1 MTSVYLLCTIIGLG
15 LLIFSTVGG
24 GDDGADASDA
34 GDLGDGDSGGAT
46 HFLLGLFGTRNLTF
60 LLAAFGVT
68 GLLLTAFGAAPVVVV
83 GIAAALGVVSM
94 GLAHGV
100 FTWLHRTDSSVD
112 ILGDEDFHGAL
123 ARVVLPIS
131 AESQGQIACLIAG
144 REMYLTATL
153 AGDVSAPLAIGQEVI
168 ILSTSHGVASVMP
181 ATQLETPPST

>member
-1 MTSVYLLCTIIGLG
+1 MTSVYLICTILGLG
-15 LLIFSTVGG
+15 LLLYSTLGG

-34 GDLGDGDSGGAT
+34 GDLGDGDTGGAS

-68 GLLLTAFGAAPVVVV
+68 GLLLTAFGAAPVTVMGTAV
-83 GIAAALGVVSM
+83 ALGVVSM

-100 FTWLHRTDSSVD
+100 FTWLRRTDSSVD

-123 ARVVLPIS
+123 ARVVLPVS
-131 AESQGQIACLIAG
+131 TGSPGQVACLIAG

-153 AGDVSAPLAIGQEVI
+153 AGEVNAPLAVGQEVI
-168 ILSTSHGVASVMP
+168 ILSTADGVATVMP
-181 ATQLETPPST
+181 ASQLESPPFT

>member
-24 GDDGADASDA
+24 GDDGADAPDA
-34 GDLGDGDSGGAT
+34 GNVGDGDTGGAS
-46 HFLLGLFGTRNLTF
+46 HLLLGLFSTRNLTF

-68 GLLLTAFGAAPVVVV
+68 GLLLTAFGVASIVVLGVAV
-83 GIAAALGVVSM
+83 TLGVVSM
-94 GLAHGV
+94 GLAHTV
-100 FTWLHRTDSSVD
+100 FTWLRRTDSSVD

-131 AESQGQIACLIAG
+131 AESPGQIACLIAG

-153 AGDVSAPLAIGQEVI
+153 AGEVDAPLAVGQEVI

>member
-15 LLIFSTVGG
+15 LLMFSTLGG
-24 GDDGADASDA
+24 DDDGADAA
-34 GDLGDGDSGGAT
+34 DLDDGDSGGAT
-46 HFLLGLFGTRNLTF
+46 HFLLGLFSTRNLTF

-68 GLLLTAFGAAPVVVV
+68 GLLLTAFGVAPVIVM
-83 GIAAALGVVSM
+83 GTAAALGVVSM

-100 FTWLHRTDSSVD
+100 FTWLRRTDSSVD

-131 AESQGQIACLIAG
+131 AENPGQIACLIAG

-153 AGDVSAPLAIGQEVI
+153 AGEVDAPLAVGQEVI
-168 ILSTSHGVASVMP
+168 ILSTSHGVASVMA
-181 ATQLETPPST
+181 ATQLEIPPST